1 MRNKKIIIGIAIAI
15 LAGVALVLSNNYEE
29 KQKQES
35 EIDIHGGAVAEKKE
49 DKELMDIFKKNHD
62 EEIITYAQQDMNN
75 DGKDDLLVIYYV
87 NKNSNQMTVVAS
99 KGDEYILTEPIPAPI
114 DDQQISFK
122 NIDDKDEMEVIVS
135 GSKNGNVGYAIYR
148 LEGNEMID
156 LFGQDM
162 ESCC

>member
-15 LAGVALVLSNNYEE
+15 LAGFALVLSSNYEE

-35 EIDIHGGAVAEKKE
+35 EIDIHGGAVAEKKA

-99 KGDEYILTEPIPAPI
+99 KGDEYIFTEPIPAPI

>member
-1 MRNKKIIIGIAIAI
+1 MRNKKIIIGIVIAI

-35 EIDIHGGAVAEKKE
+35 EIDIHGGAVAEKA